1 MSVDRLESTTIE
13 RPTWPG
19 ATRGETEPCEHSLET
34 IMLDTAVTEVA
45 GPPRGWS
52 GDKKLLHLGVWTLA
66 GYGAS
71 LGVRFSSNIILAR
84 LLAPQVFGVM
94 VVVNGLRMGIELLT
108 DVGVEQNIVYNR
120 KGLEDEFFNTAWTL
134 QMIRGA
140 LITLLFL
147 ALSAPF
153 ARFYS
158 IDVRVFWAISF
169 VPFVNSL
176 HSTSVFG
183 LTKAFDVR
191 RRNLFECGAEFIGFI
206 TAVTLAFLTPTVWA
220 LVCGMLLATAI
231 RSIASYWL
239 PHPPHRL
246 LLTKSCIREIVGF
259 GKWIFLSSL
268 VVYCANNV
276 DRLTLGKLV
285 PFGLLGIYGM
295 ARTIAEIPGILA
307 NRLGYQIVFPFLAAQ
322 AGLEGGRAHRDLG
335 RARVKICLGG
345 AFILSFGIAWADW
358 AVRLLYDPRYLQ
370 VGWMLSL
377 LLFGAWFAVLSN
389 LNESVLLGCGRPSY
403 SAYANGIRFA
413 AVGISL
419 PLVYRAHGIEGAV
432 CVMIAAELLRYAGIA
447 CGQRRMRA
455 SFYRQDAL
463 CTLGLILT
471 VGFWLLL
478 RRNMGMGTPWD
489 LVSTLRHPIIM
500 HGAYR

>member
-1 MSVDRLESTTIE
+1 MSAGSSERAAVEVYTWHTSGNGDSAVDAEN
-13 RPTWPG
+13 
-19 ATRGETEPCEHSLET
+19 LET
-34 IMLDTAVTEVA
+34 ATPTLTKSERSPASVLSGGKGLLDL
-45 GPPRGWS
+45 S
-52 GDKKLLHLGVWTLA
+52 VWTLA

-71 LGVRFSSNIILAR
+71 LGIRLSSNIVLAR
-84 LLAPQVFGVM
+84 LLAPQIFGVM

-108 DVGVEQNIVYNR
+108 DVGVEQNIVHNR

-134 QMIRGA
+134 QMIRGV

-176 HSTSVFG
+176 HSTSVFA
-183 LTKAFDVR
+183 LVKALDVR

-206 TAVTLAFLTPTVWA
+206 TAVILAFLSPTVWA
-220 LVCGMLLATAI
+220 LVCGMLLATAV

-239 PHPPHRL
+239 PHPPHRI
-246 LLTKSCIREIVGF
+246 LLTRKCIHEIVGF

-268 VVYCANNV
+268 VMYCANNV

-295 ARTIAEIPGILA
+295 ARTIAEIPGLLA
-307 NRLGYQIVFPFLAAQ
+307 TRLGYQIVFPFMAAQ
-322 AGLEGGRAHRDLG
+322 TSLEGGRAHRDLG
-335 RARVKICLGG
+335 RARMKICLGG

-358 AVRLLYDPRYLQ
+358 AVRMVYDARYLQ

-377 LLFGAWFAVLSN
+377 LLLGAWFAVLSN
-389 LNESVLLGCGRPSY
+389 LNEGVLLGCGRPSY

-413 AVGISL
+413 AIGVSL
-419 PLVYRAHGIEGAV
+419 PLLYKGYGIEGAV
-432 CVMIAAELLRYAGIA
+432 CVMIAGELLRYAAIA
-447 CGQRRMRA
+447 VGQHRMRW

-478 RRNMGMGTPWD
+478 RRNLGMGTPWD
-489 LVSTLRHPIIM
+489 LVSASGHPIFM
-500 HGAYR
+500 HGGLR